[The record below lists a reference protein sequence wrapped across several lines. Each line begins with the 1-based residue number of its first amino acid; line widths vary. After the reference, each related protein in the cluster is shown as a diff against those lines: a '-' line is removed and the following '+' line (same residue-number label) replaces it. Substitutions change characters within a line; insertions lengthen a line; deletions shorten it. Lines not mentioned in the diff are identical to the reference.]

1 MSLSKSLL
9 SLCILVASSAFGEN
23 ALGSWKPLCAI
34 VPRLSH
40 GSTCQ
45 AECVCW
51 LGVLKA
57 CFPLLA
63 SVQVGTAGQSYQSS
77 PVSSERIKAT
87 SLQDE
92 YISLHDFN
100 KFSTSLKKPYKW
112 QEKPWEWACGRC
124 SVQMCVCVCDCAW
137 VCLWSCAPSWRWRKT
152 RHGASLE
159 FESEHY
165 KWSLQDPS
173 LFNPLID
180 DHRRKMTAAHPWQ
193 GGVCCFICLL
203 LLHNYLVESKWWE
216 VTHASWFKMLL

>member
-124 SVQMCVCVCDCAW
+124 SVQMCVCVCVTVHGCVYGHVHPHGGEGKRDMEH
-137 VCLWSCAPSWRWRKT
+137 LWSL
-152 RHGASLE
+152 SLNII
-159 FESEHY
+159 SDLCRILHY
-165 KWSLQDPS
+165 
-173 LFNPLID
+173 LI
-180 DHRRKMTAAHPWQ
+180 
-193 GGVCCFICLL
+193 L
-203 LLHNYLVESKWWE
+203 
-216 VTHASWFKMLL
+216 